1 MPTLLGRGRS
11 EVETQSPYPRPL
23 AARPGGRLA
32 RPGGRFALP
41 GGRLARPGVVKTLA
55 ALALTTVSALVVV
68 VGRCM
73 YTRLQIE
80 GLSMVPELAPGDRVV
95 VRKTH
100 QVAVGDVVALRD
112 PVEPD
117 RYLVKRVVALE
128 HRALRVE
135 GDNAG
140 ASRDSRH
147 FGPVPLSLVIG
158 RVVGRYHTA
167 RRSLPGS

>member
-1 MPTLLGRGRS
+1 
-11 EVETQSPYPRPL
+11 
-23 AARPGGRLA
+23 
-32 RPGGRFALP
+32 
-41 GGRLARPGVVKTLA
+41 
-55 ALALTTVSALVVV
+55 
-68 VGRCM
+68 M

-167 RRSLPGS
+167 RRSLPGSSRVPPSSVREAPSSVREAH